1 MPLDRASRHLP
12 RPVLI
17 DSYGDGGFRLGDL
30 SHRGALVCLTD
41 GMWAADIVSTDQIDD
56 DVIAF
61 VAGSTPPVEHLLI
74 GSGARPWILPETLRE
89 RLREHGIVVESMTT
103 GPAVRT
109 WNMLLVERR
118 RVGAILLPVR

>member
-1 MPLDRASRHLP
+1 MPLDRTARHLP
-12 RPVLI
+12 RPVVI
-17 DSYGDGGFRLGDL
+17 ESYGDGGFRLGDL

-41 GMWAADIVSTDQIDD
+41 GIWAADIASPDAIGD

-74 GSGARPWILPETLRE
+74 GSGTAPWIVPEALRT
-89 RLREHGIVVESMTT
+89 RLRDHGIVVESMTT

>member
-1 MPLDRASRHLP
+1 MPLDRTSPHLP
-12 RPVLI
+12 RPALI

-30 SHRGALVCLTD
+30 SHRGAIVCLTD
-41 GMWAADIVSTDQIDD
+41 GIWAADLASPDGIGDE
-56 DVIAF
+56 VIAL
-61 VAGSTPPVEHLLI
+61 VLGSTPPVEHLLI
-74 GSGARPWILPETLRE
+74 GTGTLPWAVPEALRA

>member
-1 MPLDRASRHLP
+1 MPLDRTSPHLP
-12 RPVLI
+12 RPAVI

-30 SHRGALVCLTD
+30 SHRGAIVCLTD
-41 GMWAADIVSTDQIDD
+41 GVWAADLASPDHIGDE
-56 DVIAF
+56 VIAL
-61 VAGSTPPVEHLLI
+61 VTGSTPPVEHLLI
-74 GSGARPWILPETLRE
+74 GTGTLPWPVPEPLRA

-118 RVGAILLPVR
+118 RVGAILLPIA